1 MRGEHFQDNF
11 RRPMNTLEHYIEYK
25 RLNPVKVMNALQN
38 NGVISDECIFPD
50 DVRDSGQ
57 AVYWLEDHLFDI

>member
-1 MRGEHFQDNF
+1 
-11 RRPMNTLEHYIEYK
+11 MNTLEHYIEYK
-25 RLNPVKVMNALQN
+25 QLNPVKVMNSLQN
-38 NGVISDECIFPD
+38 NGIISDECIFPD